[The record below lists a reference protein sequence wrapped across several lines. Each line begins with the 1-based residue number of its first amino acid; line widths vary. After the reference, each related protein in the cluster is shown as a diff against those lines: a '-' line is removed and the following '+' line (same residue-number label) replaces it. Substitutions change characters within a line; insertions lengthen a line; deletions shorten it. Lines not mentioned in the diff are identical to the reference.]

1 MEKTGFAQ
9 KNGRLFRLAL
19 LVCLSC
25 VLFTARAQTAR
36 ITLNLQN
43 ATLEQAMD
51 RIKAQTRYLFINR
64 DVEGLKSR
72 KVSINVS
79 NELITRVLDQLF
91 SPFDIGY
98 DIDGRSIFIY
108 KQQAAATRPVPVS
121 GRVTDAK
128 GQPVIGASVIVRGT
142 TLGVSTDAEG
152 RFTLEVPAPAAS
164 QTLEVSYLGYET
176 ASISVGTR
184 TSFMVTLRESAS
196 EIESIV
202 VTALGIKREEKALSY
217 NVQQVAASDIT
228 LVKDANFMNSLSG
241 KVAGVTIN
249 ASSSGVGGATK
260 VVLRGN
266 KSISQSS
273 NALYVIDGIPMY
285 NFGGGGGTEFD
296 SKGATE
302 SIADINPEDI
312 ESISVLTGA
321 AAAALYGSEAANG
334 AVMITTKK
342 GEAGALKVT
351 LTSNTEF
358 LNPFVL
364 PEFQNRYGTGLNG
377 SGSGSAVYSW
387 GAKLTPAA
395 RTGYTPDDFFET
407 GHVYTNAVTLS
418 GGTDRN
424 QTYFSAAAV
433 NSDGIIPNNTYD
445 RYNFTFR
452 NTSYFLKDKL
462 RLDASASYI
471 YQQDQNMT
479 NQGVYSNPLVSA
491 YLFPRGENFDLYR
504 RFERYNE
511 GTKLMEQFW
520 SSDMEGGDLRMQNP
534 YWIAYRN
541 LRNTDKKRYLL
552 SFSASYDI
560 LPWLNVTGRVRI
572 DNANSLY
579 TQKLYA
585 STNTTITDGGRNGHY
600 TEQREYDTQTYA
612 DVMVN
617 INKTFGDDWS
627 LQANVGASINNV
639 KTDMLSYRGPIQE
652 NGLPNVFNVFDL
664 DDSKKR
670 AEKSGWQ
677 EQTQSLFASVEVGW
691 KQMLYLTVT
700 GRNDWASQLAESPSS
715 SFFYPSVGLSWVPT
729 SLWDLGRALTY
740 LKIRGSIASV
750 GMPFPRHLTI
760 PTYEYDATNKV
771 WTAKTH
777 YPIGDLYPERTRTYE
792 VGIDARLWKHI
803 SLSASWYRADTY
815 NQTFDPQISVSS
827 GYSTIYLQTGHVR
840 NTGVELSAGYDNTWR
855 DFRWATNF
863 TFSWNK
869 NEIVELVH
877 NYKHPETGEIISKD
891 RLEIKGLGKAKYI
904 LKPGGTLGD
913 LYTNSDLVYNREGFI
928 EVDKSGNVAV
938 KDDYMEDIYLGSVF
952 PKYNLAWRNDF
963 SWKGLNLGVLFTAR
977 IGGICYSAT
986 QANMDLYGVSEAS
999 AAARDAGGVLIN
1011 GREMVDAQKW
1021 YQAIGSQSGLPQ
1033 YYTYSAT
1040 NFRLQELSLGYTLP
1054 AKWFRDKMRMTVSF
1068 VGRNL
1073 WMIYCK
1079 APFDPEA
1086 VASTGLNYQGIDYFM
1101 MPSLRSLGFNVKFQF

>member
-1 MEKTGFAQ
+1 MNKKIIQ
-9 KNGRLFRLAL
+9 QIRLSILLFVPAL
-19 LVCLSC
+19 LFPLSA
-25 VLFTARAQTAR
+25 LRAQNVRVTIR
-36 ITLNLQN
+36 ENGSKM
-43 ATLEQAMD
+43 EQVISAIE
-51 RIKAQTRYLFINR
+51 RQTRYLFGIGDEVNTDLPVTVHAENEPLKKVLDEMFR
-64 DVEGLKSR
+64 GTDIVYTVEGTNILLTRRPAAPQSR
-72 KVSINVS
+72 AGSV
-79 NELITRVLDQLF
+79 T
-91 SPFDIGY
+91 
-98 DIDGRSIFIY
+98 
-108 KQQAAATRPVPVS
+108 
-121 GRVTDAK
+121 GRVTDAS
-128 GQPVIGASVIVRGT
+128 GQPIVGASVIVRGT
-142 TLGVSTDAEG
+142 TVGVSTDTEG
-152 RFTLEVPAPAAS
+152 RFALEVPSPAAS

-176 ASISVGTR
+176 ATVPVGSR
-184 TSFMVTLRESAS
+184 TSFEVTLQESSS
-196 EIESIV
+196 EIEQVV
-202 VTALGIKREEKALSY
+202 VTALGIKRQEKALSY

-296 SKGATE
+296 SRGATE
-302 SIADINPEDI
+302 AIADINPEDI

-377 SGSGSAVYSW
+377 VRSGSNIYSW
-387 GAKLTPAA
+387 GERLAPSA
-395 RTGYTPDDFFET
+395 RYGYTPNDFFET
-407 GHVYTNAVTLS
+407 GHVYTNAFTLS

-433 NSDGIIPNNTYD
+433 NSDGIIPNNEYD

-452 NTSYFLKDKL
+452 NTSFFLKDKL
-462 RLDASASYI
+462 RIDASASYI

-541 LRNTDKKRYLL
+541 LRNTDKKRYML
-552 SFSASYDI
+552 SLSASYDI

-572 DNANSLY
+572 DNMNSLY

-585 STNTTITDGGRNGHY
+585 SSNTTITDGGRNGHY
-600 TEQREYDTQTYA
+600 TEARTYDSQTYA
-612 DVMVN
+612 DVMAN

-627 LQANVGASINNV
+627 LQANLGASINNV
-639 KTDMLSYRGPIQE
+639 KSDELSYRGPIQE

-664 DDSKKR
+664 DDTKKR
-670 AEKSGWQ
+670 AEKTGWHD
-677 EQTQSLFASVEVGW
+677 QTQSLFASVEVGW

-700 GRNDWASQLAESPSS
+700 GRNDWASQIAGSSSS

-729 SLWDLGRALTY
+729 SLWDLGGALSY
-740 LKIRGSIASV
+740 LKLRGSIASV
-750 GMPFPRHLTI
+750 GMPFPRYLTV
-760 PTYEYDATNKV
+760 PTYEYDATNRV
-771 WTAKTH
+771 WKDKTH
-777 YPIGDLYPERTRTYE
+777 YPIGDLKPERTTTYE
-792 VGIDARLWKHI
+792 VGIDARLWRHL
-803 SLSASWYRADTY
+803 SLSASWYRADTK
-815 NQTFDPQISVSS
+815 NQTFDPSLPPSS
-827 GYSTIYLQTGHVR
+827 SYTTIYLQTGHVR
-840 NTGVELSAGYDNTWR
+840 NTGVELSVGYDNRWGS
-855 DFRWATNF
+855 FRWATNF
-863 TFSWNK
+863 TYAWNR
-869 NEIVELVH
+869 NEIIELAANAV
-877 NYKHPETGEIISKD
+877 NPITGEPLN
-891 RLEIKGLGKAKYI
+891 LEKLDIKGLGKAKYI
-904 LKPGGTLGD
+904 LKEGGTLGD
-913 LYTNSDLVYNREGFI
+913 LYTTSDLRFNDNGYV
-928 EVDKSGNVAV
+928 EVDKSGNLLLT
-938 KDDYMEDIYLGSVF
+938 DEGDDIYLGSVF
-952 PKYNLAWRNDF
+952 PDHNLAWRNDF
-963 SWKGLNLGVLFTAR
+963 SWKGVNLGLLFTAR

-986 QANMDLYGVSEAS
+986 QANLDLYGVSEAS

-1101 MPSLRSLGFNVKFQF
+1101 MPSLRSLGFSVKFQF

>member
-1 MEKTGFAQ
+1 MNKKIIQ
-9 KNGRLFRLAL
+9 QIRLSILLFVPAL
-19 LVCLSC
+19 LFPLSA
-25 VLFTARAQTAR
+25 LRAQNVRVTIRENGAKM
-36 ITLNLQN
+36 
-43 ATLEQAMD
+43 EQVISAIE
-51 RIKAQTRYLFINR
+51 RQTRYLFGIGDEVNTDLPVTVHAENEPLKKVLDEMFR
-64 DVEGLKSR
+64 GTDIVYTVEGTNILLTRRPAAPQSR
-72 KVSINVS
+72 AVS
-79 NELITRVLDQLF
+79 
-91 SPFDIGY
+91 
-98 DIDGRSIFIY
+98 
-108 KQQAAATRPVPVS
+108 VS
-121 GRVTDAK
+121 GRVTDAS
-128 GQPVIGASVIVRGT
+128 GQPIVGASVIVRGT
-142 TLGVSTDAEG
+142 TVGVSTDAEG
-152 RFTLEVPAPAAS
+152 RFALEVPSPAAS

-176 ASISVGTR
+176 ATVPVGSR
-184 TSFMVTLRESAS
+184 TSFEVTLQESSS
-196 EIESIV
+196 EIEQVV
-202 VTALGIKREEKALSY
+202 VTALGIKRQEKALSY

-296 SKGATE
+296 SRGATE
-302 SIADINPEDI
+302 AIADINPEDI

-377 SGSGSAVYSW
+377 VRSGSNIYSW
-387 GAKLTPAA
+387 GERLAPSA
-395 RTGYTPDDFFET
+395 RYGYTPNDFFET
-407 GHVYTNAVTLS
+407 GHVYTNAFTLS

-433 NSDGIIPNNTYD
+433 NSDGIIPNNEYD

-452 NTSYFLKDKL
+452 NTSYFLKDRL
-462 RLDASASYI
+462 RIDASASYI

-541 LRNTDKKRYLL
+541 LRNTDKKRYML
-552 SFSASYDI
+552 SLSASYDI

-572 DNANSLY
+572 DNMNSLY

-585 STNTTITDGGRNGHY
+585 SSNTTITDGGRNGHY
-600 TEQREYDTQTYA
+600 TEARTYDSQTYA
-612 DVMVN
+612 DVMAN

-627 LQANVGASINNV
+627 LQANLGASINNV
-639 KTDMLSYRGPIQE
+639 KSDELSYRGPIQE

-664 DDSKKR
+664 DDTKKR
-670 AEKSGWQ
+670 AEKTGWHD
-677 EQTQSLFASVEVGW
+677 QTQSLFASVEVGW

-700 GRNDWASQLAESPSS
+700 GRNDWASQIAGSSSS

-729 SLWDLGRALTY
+729 SLWDLGGALSY
-740 LKIRGSIASV
+740 LKLRGSIASV
-750 GMPFPRHLTI
+750 GMPFPRYLTV
-760 PTYEYDATNKV
+760 PTYEYDATNRV
-771 WTAKTH
+771 WKDKTH
-777 YPIGDLYPERTRTYE
+777 YPIGDLKPERTTTYE
-792 VGIDARLWKHI
+792 VGIDARLWRHL
-803 SLSASWYRADTY
+803 SLSASWYRADTK
-815 NQTFDPQISVSS
+815 NQTFDPSLPPSS
-827 GYSTIYLQTGHVR
+827 SYTTIYLQTGHVR
-840 NTGVELSAGYDNTWR
+840 NTGVELSVGYDNRWGS
-855 DFRWATNF
+855 FRWATNF
-863 TFSWNK
+863 TYAWNR
-869 NEIVELVH
+869 NEIIELAANAV
-877 NYKHPETGEIISKD
+877 NPITGEPLN
-891 RLEIKGLGKAKYI
+891 LEKLDIKGLGKAKYI
-904 LKPGGTLGD
+904 LKEGGTLGD
-913 LYTNSDLVYNREGFI
+913 LYTTSDLRFNDNGYV
-928 EVDKSGNVAV
+928 EVDKSGNLLLT
-938 KDDYMEDIYLGSVF
+938 DEGDDIYLGSVF
-952 PKYNLAWRNDF
+952 PDHNLAWRNDF
-963 SWKGLNLGVLFTAR
+963 SWKGVNLGLLFTAR

-986 QANMDLYGVSEAS
+986 QANLDLYGVSEAS

-1054 AKWFRDKMRMTVSF
+1054 AKWFRDRMRMTVSF

-1101 MPSLRSLGFNVKFQF
+1101 MPSLRSLGFSVKFQF

>member
-1 MEKTGFAQ
+1 MIILTLSSVQSFAKPQ
-9 KNGRLFRLAL
+9 KEDIR
-19 LVCLSC
+19 
-25 VLFTARAQTAR
+25 
-36 ITLNLQN
+36 LNLELKDV
-43 ATLEQAMD
+43 TLDSALD
-51 RIKAQTRYLFINR
+51 SIKAQSPFTFIVGQV
-64 DVEGLKSR
+64 DLAR
-72 KVSINVS
+72 KVSISMKNETIGNVCAKLFTPLDIDYKINGHYIYLS
-79 NELITRVLDQLF
+79 NRPKVEPRTVSGTVIDHNGQPIPGASVFVQGTTT
-91 SPFDIGY
+91 GTTT
-98 DIDGRSIFIY
+98 DIDGR
-108 KQQAAATRPVPVS
+108 
-121 GRVTDAK
+121 
-128 GQPVIGASVIVRGT
+128 
-142 TLGVSTDAEG
+142 
-152 RFTLEVPAPAAS
+152 FTLLVPGKLLGGS
-164 QTLEVSYLGYET
+164 LEFNSLGYEIVRRVIGSNKNFT
-176 ASISVGTR
+176 
-184 TSFMVTLRESAS
+184 VTLNEEAVSL
-196 EIESIV
+196 EGTV
-202 VTALGIKREEKALSY
+202 VTALGIRRDQKALSY
-217 NVQQVAASDIT
+217 NVQEVNAELLTS
-228 LVKDANFMNSLSG
+228 VKDANFINSLAG
-241 KVAGVTIN
+241 KVAGVAIN
-249 ASSSGVGGATK
+249 TSSSGVGGASK

-296 SKGATE
+296 SKGASE
-302 SIADINPEDI
+302 SIADLNPEDI
-312 ESISVLTGA
+312 QSISVLTGA
-321 AAAALYGSEAANG
+321 AAAALYGSQAANG

-342 GEAGALKVT
+342 GQSGKLKVSFS
-351 LTSNTEF
+351 SNTEF
-358 LNPFVL
+358 LSPFRL
-364 PEFQNRYGTGLNG
+364 PEFQNRYGTGLGGKTGN
-377 SGSGSAVYSW
+377 SGTYSW
-387 GAKLTPAA
+387 GPFIPESA
-395 RTGYTPDDFFET
+395 RYNYSPKDYFET
-407 GHVYTNAVTLS
+407 GHTYTNTITVS
-418 GGTDRN
+418 GGTDKN

-433 NSDGIIPNNTYD
+433 NSDGIIPNNKYD

-462 RLDASASYI
+462 KIDASASYI
-471 YQQDQNMT
+471 VQKDQNMT
-479 NQGVYSNPLVSA
+479 NQGVYSNPLVPV
-491 YLFPRGENFDLYR
+491 YLFPRGDNFEIYKN
-504 RFERYNE
+504 FERYNA

-520 SSDMEGGDLRMQNP
+520 SSDLEGDLRMQNP
-534 YWIAYRN
+534 YWINYRN
-541 LRNTDKKRYLL
+541 LRNNNKKRYML
-552 SFSASYDI
+552 SFSAGYDI
-560 LPWLNVTGRVRI
+560 LDWMNLSARVRI
-572 DNANSLY
+572 DNADNIF

-585 STNTTITDGGRNGHY
+585 SSIATLTEGGLNGHY
-600 TEQREYDTQTYA
+600 TEARTYDKQTYA
-612 DVMVN
+612 DVILN
-617 INKTFGDDWS
+617 IDKALGKDWTIV
-627 LQANVGASINNV
+627 ANIGASYNNIG
-639 KTDMLSYRGPIQE
+639 TDELRYGGPIQD
-652 NGLPNVFNVFDL
+652 NGLANVFNVFDL
-664 DDSKKR
+664 DDTKKR
-670 AEKSGWQ
+670 ASKSGWND
-677 EQTQSLFASVEVGW
+677 ETQSVFGSVELGW
-691 KQMLYLTVT
+691 KKMLYITAT
-700 GRNDWASQLAESPSS
+700 GRNDWASQLAGSS
-715 SFFYPSVGLSWVPT
+715 ERSFFYPSVGISWVPT
-729 SLWDLGRALTY
+729 SIWDFGAVNYFKLRA
-740 LKIRGSIASV
+740 SVASV
-750 GMPFPRHLTI
+750 GMPFPRFLTM
-760 PTYEYDATNKV
+760 PTYEYDATNKI
-771 WTAKTH
+771 WKDKTH
-777 YPIGDLYPERTRTYE
+777 YPIGDLKPERTLTYE
-792 VGIDARLWKHI
+792 VGVETRFWQDL
-803 SLSASWYRADTY
+803 SLNLSWYLADTY

-999 AAARDAGGVLIN
+999 AAARDAGGVIIN
-1011 GREMVDAQKW
+1011 GRQTIDAQKW
-1021 YQAIGSQSGLPQ
+1021 YQAIGAQSGLPQ

>member
-1 MEKTGFAQ
+1 MNKKIIQ
-9 KNGRLFRLAL
+9 QIRLSILLFVPAL
-19 LVCLSC
+19 LFPLSA
-25 VLFTARAQTAR
+25 VHA
-36 ITLNLQN
+36 QN
-43 ATLEQAMD
+43 ARVTIRGNKVKMEQVISAIE
-51 RIKAQTRYLFINR
+51 RQTRYLFGIDDDVNTGLLVTVHVENEPLKKALDEMVR
-64 DVEGLKSR
+64 GTDISYTVEGTNIL
-72 KVSINVS
+72 
-79 NELITRVLDQLF
+79 LF
-91 SPFDIGY
+91 RRANTSQE
-98 DIDGRSIFIY
+98 RSV
-108 KQQAAATRPVPVS
+108 KVS
-121 GRVTDAK
+121 GRVVDAS
-128 GQPVIGASVIVRGT
+128 GQPIIGASVIVRGT

-152 RFTLEVPAPAAS
+152 RFMLEVPAPAAS

-176 ASISVGTR
+176 ASIPVGSR
-184 TSFMVTLRESAS
+184 TTFTVTLQESTS
-196 EIESIV
+196 EIEQVV
-202 VTALGIKREEKALSY
+202 VTALGIKRQEKALSY

-296 SKGATE
+296 SRGATE
-302 SIADINPEDI
+302 AIADINPEDI

-342 GEAGALKVT
+342 AEAGALKVT

-377 SGSGSAVYSW
+377 VRSGSNIYSW
-387 GAKLTPAA
+387 GGRLTPSA
-395 RTGYTPDDFFET
+395 RYGYTPNDFFET
-407 GHVYTNAVTLS
+407 GHVYTNAFTLS

-433 NSDGIIPNNTYD
+433 NSDGIIPNNEYD

-452 NTSYFLKDKL
+452 NTSYFLKDRL
-462 RLDASASYI
+462 RIDASASYI

-541 LRNTDKKRYLL
+541 LRNTDKKRYML
-552 SFSASYDI
+552 SLSASYDI

-572 DNANSLY
+572 DNMNSLY

-585 STNTTITDGGRNGHY
+585 SSNTTITDGGRNGHY
-600 TEQREYDTQTYA
+600 TEARTYDSQTYA
-612 DVMVN
+612 DVMAN

-627 LQANVGASINNV
+627 LQANIGASINNV
-639 KTDMLSYRGPIQE
+639 KSDELSYRGPIQE

-664 DDSKKR
+664 DDTKKR
-670 AEKSGWQ
+670 AEKTGWHD
-677 EQTQSLFASVEVGW
+677 QTQSLFASVEVGW

-700 GRNDWASQLAESPSS
+700 GRNDWASQIAGSSSS

-729 SLWDLGRALTY
+729 SLWDLGGALSY
-740 LKIRGSIASV
+740 LKLRGSIASV
-750 GMPFPRHLTI
+750 GMPFPRYLTV
-760 PTYEYDATNKV
+760 PTYEYDATNRV
-771 WTAKTH
+771 WKDKTH
-777 YPIGDLYPERTRTYE
+777 YPIGDLKPERTTTYE
-792 VGIDARLWKHI
+792 VGIDARLWRHL
-803 SLSASWYRADTY
+803 SLSASWYQADTK
-815 NQTFDPQISVSS
+815 NQTFDPSLPPSS
-827 GYSTIYLQTGHVR
+827 SYTTIYLQTGHVR
-840 NTGVELSAGYDNTWR
+840 NTGVELSVGYDNRWGS
-855 DFRWATNF
+855 FRWATNF
-863 TFSWNK
+863 TYAWNR
-869 NEIVELVH
+869 NEIIELAANAV
-877 NYKHPETGEIISKD
+877 NPITGEPLN
-891 RLEIKGLGKAKYI
+891 LEKLDIKGLGKAKYI
-904 LKPGGTLGD
+904 LKEGGTLGD
-913 LYTNSDLVYNREGFI
+913 LYTTSDLRFNDNGYV
-928 EVDKSGNVAV
+928 EVDKSGNLLLT
-938 KDDYMEDIYLGSVF
+938 DEGDDIYLGSVF
-952 PKYNLAWRNDF
+952 PDHNLAWRNDF
-963 SWKGLNLGVLFTAR
+963 SWKGVNLGLLFTAR

-986 QANMDLYGVSEAS
+986 QANLDLYGVSEAS

-1054 AKWFRDKMRMTVSF
+1054 AKWFRDRMRMTVSF

-1101 MPSLRSLGFNVKFQF
+1101 MPSLRSLGFSVKFQF